1 MTSARRSWSGASSA
15 GYRSSGPDP
24 IWSPAA
30 MRLQSRPSRSRTKD
44 SRCRQGLA
52 FSDRVDGGS
61 GMEILINELTSTVE
75 VTSEESWLEPSVL
88 RRVVLA
94 VRNELR
100 DQDESR
106 RWEEREAA
114 AAPRSRRSM

>member
-1 MTSARRSWSGASSA
+1 
-15 GYRSSGPDP
+15 
-24 IWSPAA
+24 
-30 MRLQSRPSRSRTKD
+30 
-44 SRCRQGLA
+44 
-52 FSDRVDGGS
+52 
-61 GMEILINELTSTVE
+61 MEILINELTSTVE